1 MSTVRYLALATAAF
15 SLASCSLFKKGE
27 ENYDTVDGGGDQ
39 YDNTANP
46 YGVPGDTSS
55 ESVPYQ
61 PVNPPADNNP
71 TYGQAAYEDHG
82 AASPAP
88 TAPAHA
94 SPAAPSGA
102 GTTHVVVKGDTLGGI
117 ARRYGTTSAAIK
129 QANGMTTDTV
139 VLNKKL
145 VIPGSSGPVASAPAT
160 GGGGGGKVHL
170 VAKGD
175 SLSRIAAKYGTTADA
190 IKKANG
196 MKSDTVVLG
205 SKLRIP

>member
-15 SLASCSLFKKGE
+15 SLASCSLFKKGD
-27 ENYDTVDGGGDQ
+27 ENYDTVDGGDP
-39 YDNTANP
+39 YDTTANP
-46 YGVPGDTSS
+46 YGVPGDASA

-61 PVNPPADNNP
+61 PVNPPADANP
-71 TYGQAAYEDHG
+71 TYGQAAYEDH
-82 AASPAP
+82 AATTPAP

-102 GTTHVVVKGDTLGGI
+102 STTHVVVKGDTLGGI

-129 QANGMTTDTV
+129 KANGMTSDTV

-145 VIPGSSGPVASAPAT
+145 VIPGSSGPVASTPAT
-160 GGGGGGKVHL
+160 GGGKVHL

-205 SKLRIP
+205 TKLRIP